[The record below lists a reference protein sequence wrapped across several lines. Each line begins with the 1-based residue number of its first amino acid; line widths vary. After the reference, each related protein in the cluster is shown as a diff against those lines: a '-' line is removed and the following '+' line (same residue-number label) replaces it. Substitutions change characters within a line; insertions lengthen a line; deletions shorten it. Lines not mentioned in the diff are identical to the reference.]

1 MAQTRSRFLRSVVAG
16 ALLCAAPL
24 AFAQGTYPDH
34 PLKLVVPFPPG
45 GATDILGRALAAAMG
60 QSMGQPIVVENR
72 PGAGTILG
80 AGLVAKSPADGYT
93 LLLTSNTTFTLNPS
107 LRETLPY
114 DPLRSYALLGSVAD
128 MGLVLVVNPRLVSA
142 RTLKDFVAEMKAAP
156 GKYSYGSFGVG
167 STVHFG
173 AEMLKS
179 SAGIQM
185 LHVPYSGSSFS
196 MTALMGGQVPVAVDT
211 VVATAPFIK
220 AGKIQ
225 PIAAL
230 GAKRLALLPQVPT
243 VAESGYPGF
252 EMGSWFALAAPA
264 GLPAPVQAKLEKTL
278 AEVMADPKVR
288 QQLVD
293 VGLSPNWSDGKA
305 LRERIET
312 ELPQMRATVR
322 RADIHAE

>member
-1 MAQTRSRFLRSVVAG
+1 MAQTRSRFLRSLVAG
-16 ALLCAAPL
+16 VMLCAMPL
-24 AFAQGTYPDH
+24 AFAQGAYPDH
-34 PLKLVVPFPPG
+34 PIKLVVPFPPG
-45 GATDILGRALAAAMG
+45 GATDILGRVLASAMG
-60 QSMGQPIVVENR
+60 QAMGQPMVVENR
-72 PGAGTILG
+72 AGAGTILG

-142 RTLKDFVAEMKAAP
+142 RTLKDFVAEVQAAP

-167 STVHFG
+167 STVYFG

-179 SAGIQM
+179 AASLQM

-230 GAKRLALLPQVPT
+230 TPKRLALLPQVPT

-252 EMGSWFALAAPA
+252 EMGSWFALVAPA
-264 GLPAPVQAKLEKTL
+264 GLPAAVQARLEKTL
-278 AEVMADPKVR
+278 ADVMADSQVR